1 MTAAPPGTGPA
12 TTPRY
17 RTTTGEPLVPAAGRR
32 RRAADAHPVPPPSE
46 PAGSLPAVLT
56 LCVVAFL
63 AARPPW
69 WSFNYGA
76 ILAVIAIVLT
86 GRLPR
91 LGKLDVVALLTG
103 GWAAASLLWSS
114 RTDLTGP
121 AAYRYISVCVLFV
134 ACRHVVRGRR
144 DLLLVGWTYLGGCA
158 VVAVEVATGARSQ
171 GQVLLFAE
179 RYGVDGKEVNVTAYT
194 LAVGVAL
201 ALVLAAA
208 GAHRRL
214 LRLAPLALI
223 VLLGYAV
230 LLTGSRGAAIGVLL
244 GLVAALATRIA
255 PRLTAL
261 TVAGFAAALIALVPF
276 GLAPKAELLW
286 LDGLYGRPTGDIS
299 GRLSIW
305 PYALST
311 WSESPLA
318 GSGAGVFIGTNPFE
332 IGPHN
337 LLLTVGNDLGL
348 VGVAL
353 YFATMAGALVV
364 TARTGRAGLL
374 TACAFVGVMLPICL
388 TGQWETSL
396 AFWMALA
403 LVTVLPGI
411 WGPRRPRGIAPR
423 HAHTRRRRPTT
434 VAPTITVAGRTV
446 ATGR

>member
-1 MTAAPPGTGPA
+1 MTAAPPGTGPT

-17 RTTTGEPLVPAAGRR
+17 RATATERLVPAAGRR
-32 RRAADAHPVPPPSE
+32 RRAVDAHPAPPPSP

-91 LGKLDVVALLTG
+91 LHRLDVVALLTG

-214 LRLAPLALI
+214 LRLTPLALI

-255 PRLTAL
+255 PRLTAV

-374 TACAFVGVMLPICL
+374 TACAFVGAMLPIWL

-396 AFWMALA
+396 AFWLALA

-411 WGPRRPRGIAPR
+411 WGPRRPPGIAAR
-423 HAHTRRRRPTT
+423 HARARRRLPTT

>member
-1 MTAAPPGTGPA
+1 VTAAPPAASPTI
-12 TTPRY
+12 PRI
-17 RTTTGEPLVPAAGRR
+17 RVTAERLVPASGR
-32 RRAADAHPVPPPSE
+32 RRAAHNRPEPPPPE
-46 PAGSLPAVLT
+46 PSGSLPAVLV

-86 GRLPR
+86 GRLP
-91 LGKLDVVALLTG
+91 KLRAVDTVALLTA
-103 GWAAASLLWSS
+103 GWATASILWSS
-114 RTDLTGP
+114 RTDLTGA
-121 AAYRYISVCVLFV
+121 AAYRYISVFVLFV

-144 DLLLVGWTYLGGCA
+144 DLLLVGWTFLAGCA

-179 RYGVDGKEVNVTAYT
+179 RYGIDGKEVNVTAYT
-194 LAVGVAL
+194 LAAGVVL

-208 GAHRRL
+208 GAHRPL
-214 LRLAPLALI
+214 LRLAPLALAA
-223 VLLGYAV
+223 LLAYGV
-230 LLTGSRGAAIGVLL
+230 LLTGSRGAAIGIVF
-244 GLVAALATRIA
+244 GIVAALATRVA
-255 PRLTAL
+255 PRLTGV
-261 TVAGFAAALIALVPF
+261 TVAGLAAALIVLVPF
-276 GLAPKAELLW
+276 GLAPKTELLW

-337 LLLTVGNDLGL
+337 LLLTIGNDLGL
-348 VGVAL
+348 VGVVL

-364 TARTGRAGLL
+364 AARTGRAGLL
-374 TACAFVGVMLPICL
+374 TACAFAAIMLPIWL

-396 AFWMALA
+396 AFWLVLA

-411 WGPRRPRGIAPR
+411 WGPRRTGGIAPR
-423 HAHTRRRRPTT
+423 HARTRRWRPVTP
-434 VAPTITVAGRTV
+434 APVVTIAGRTV
-446 ATGR
+446 PINPYR

>member
-1 MTAAPPGTGPA
+1 MTAAPPETGPA
-12 TTPRY
+12 TGPRY
-17 RTTTGEPLVPAAGRR
+17 RTATEPLVPAIGRR
-32 RRAADAHPVPPPSE
+32 RRAADARPASPPAP

-76 ILAVIAIVLT
+76 ILAVLAIVLT

-91 LGKLDVVALLTG
+91 LRPLDVAALLTG
-103 GWAAASLLWSS
+103 CWAAASLLWSS

-121 AAYRYISVCVLFV
+121 AAYRYISVGVLFV

-144 DLLLVGWTYLGGCA
+144 DLLLVGWTFLGGCA

-179 RYGVDGKEVNVTAYT
+179 RYGIAGKEVNVTAYT
-194 LAVGVAL
+194 LAAGVVL

-208 GAHRRL
+208 GAHRPL

-244 GLVAALATRIA
+244 GLVVALATRIA
-255 PRLTAL
+255 PRLTAV
-261 TVAGFAAALIALVPF
+261 TVAGLAAALVALVPF

-353 YFATMAGALVV
+353 YFATMAGALVG

-374 TACAFVGVMLPICL
+374 TACACVGIMLPIWL

-396 AFWMALA
+396 AFWLVLA

-411 WGPRRPRGIAPR
+411 WGPRRHTGIAAR
-423 HAHTRRRRPTT
+423 HARSRRRRPST
-434 VAPTITVAGRTV
+434 VAPTVTVRGRTV
-446 ATGR
+446 TTSR